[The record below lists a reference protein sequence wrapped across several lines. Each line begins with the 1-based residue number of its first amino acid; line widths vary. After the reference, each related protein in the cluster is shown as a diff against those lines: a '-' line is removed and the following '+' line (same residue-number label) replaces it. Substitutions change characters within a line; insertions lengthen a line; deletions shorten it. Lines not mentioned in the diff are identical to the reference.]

1 MSNGIVVVAER
12 VLLGAGS
19 ASRSSLLNV
28 PKYIGARLGVV
39 SSQASKSSSAS
50 KHRCAL
56 LLRLALVV
64 GRAMEAREQGM
75 QVAVEGEDRKAQ
87 HRLAVFADPAV
98 PEAGD
103 AERRAVGAA
112 DAPAFRFLRVVGV
125 VRHVEAL
132 RRDDAP
138 LPARPGALE
147 GGAGGRGLGAGVH
160 GRARRAHA
168 LGRGLLQAEPGQ
180 DDLALGGFAD
190 AEAADDRCE
199 ITGRDVG
206 APLVGQGL
214 PPLALELGGRGSQE
228 IRRHPVTL
236 ALPGGAWE
244 GFLAVGSELRH
255 AGRAGLRALPG
266 RPRRRPGP

>member
-1 MSNGIVVVAER
+1 MSPSGW
-12 VLLGAGS
+12 LLGAGS
-19 ASRSSLLNV
+19 ASRSSLLKV
-28 PKYIGARLGVV
+28 PKYIGARPGVV

-50 KHRCAL
+50 STGVRFSCGSPLSLVARWKRESRGCRSQ
-56 LLRLALVV
+56 LRVRIEKL
-64 GRAMEAREQGM
+64 E
-75 QVAVEGEDRKAQ
+75 
-87 HRLAVFADPAV
+87 HRLAVFAHPTV

-112 DAPAFRFLRVVGV
+112 DAPALRFLRVVGV
-125 VRHVEAL
+125 VGHVEAL

-138 LPARPGALE
+138 LPARPVVLE

-160 GRARRAHA
+160 GRARCAHA

-180 DDLALGGFAD
+180 HDLALSGFAD
-190 AEAADDRCE
+190 AKAADDRCE

-206 APLVGQGL
+206 APLVGESL

-228 IRRHPVTL
+228 IRRHPITL

-244 GFLAVGSELRH
+244 GFLAAGSELRH
-255 AGRAGLRALPG
+255 AARAGLRALPG
-266 RPRRRPGP
+266 RA